1 MGLTMGSEAAARR
14 PHERAVALDAQ
25 RQEPS
30 SVSGAASA
38 RPAKGGVVFR
48 AELDLAELD
57 DRGRPGAIW
66 TGRSYE
72 ISRAVLAFRSRRMC
86 YEGRELLVAVHLV
99 DDKPTPLFGIVDK
112 SEYDG
117 DGLYRTVL
125 TLKRLPETDAVRT
138 WIGNLAHRARDDR
151 RM

>member
-1 MGLTMGSEAAARR
+1 MGLSLGSEATTRKPQDRASSVDAARQ
-14 PHERAVALDAQ
+14 D
-25 RQEPS
+25 S
-30 SVSGAASA
+30 SGASGA
-38 RPAKGGVVFR
+38 RPAKGGVAFR

-57 DRGRPGAIW
+57 DRGRPGAVW

-72 ISRAVLAFRSRRMC
+72 ISRAVLSFRSRRMC

-125 TLKRLPETDAVRT
+125 TLRRLPESDAVRT
-138 WIGNLAHRARDDR
+138 WISNLVPRVRDDR
-151 RM
+151 RL